1 MPKLKCKSYLITN
14 IPETDW
20 KKFKRWTAMQDYNN
34 LNDALTNLIRLAG
47 NNDLKSTNSLLR
59 REIVEQRT

>member
-1 MPKLKCKSYLITN
+1 MPNRKFKSYLITN

-47 NNDLKSTNSLLR
+47 DNDLKSTNSLLR

>member
-1 MPKLKCKSYLITN
+1 MPKLKSKTYLITN

-20 KKFKRWTAMQDYNN
+20 KNFKRWTAMQDYNN

>member
-1 MPKLKCKSYLITN
+1 MPNRKFKSYLITN

-20 KKFKRWTAMQDYNN
+20 KRFKKWTAVQDYDN
-34 LNDALTNLIRLAG
+34 LNDALNKLIRLAG
-47 NNDLKSTNSLLR
+47 NNDLKATNSLLR